1 MRGAVLYKME
11 LNMVKDRV
19 MRRNY
24 GIVIADTFREG
35 DPEKLKYCGKDGKF
49 MTRNVLDWFVR
60 KVLSFG
66 FKL

>member
-24 GIVIADTFREG
+24 GIAISEEFVDG
-35 DPEKLKYCGKDGKF
+35 DPKEFKYMGKGGKW
-49 MTRNVLDWFVR
+49 MVCNVLDWFTLIVP
-60 KVLSFG
+60 
-66 FKL
+66 